1 MKSIMQPLYNF
12 VRFCSLC
19 IAITINL
26 FLPISRWY
34 LELVGLFKYL
44 VWCHIFEKC
53 QNLGGNNEKYYA
65 ALYNFVRFCSL
76 CIAITINLFL
86 PISRWYLE
94 LVGLFKYLVW
104 CHIFGKCQNL
114 GGTMKSIMQPLYNFV
129 RFCNLCIAIT
139 INLFLPIS
147 RWYLEL
153 VGLFKYLVWCHIFE
167 KCQNLG
173 INNEKY
179 YAATIL
185 FCKILQFVHCNY
197 HKFIFANQ

>member
-1 MKSIMQPLYNF
+1 MWCHIFGKCQNLDRNNEKYYAATIQ
-12 VRFCSLC
+12 FCKILVHC
-19 IAITINL
+19 NYHKL

-53 QNLGGNNEKYYA
+53 QNLGGNDE
-65 ALYNFVRFCSL
+65 NF
-76 CIAITINLFL
+76 
-86 PISRWYLE
+86 
-94 LVGLFKYLVW
+94 
-104 CHIFGKCQNL
+104 
-114 GGTMKSIMQPLYNFV
+114 MQPLYNFV

-173 INNEKY
+173 RNNEKY
-179 YAATIL
+179 YAGTIQ